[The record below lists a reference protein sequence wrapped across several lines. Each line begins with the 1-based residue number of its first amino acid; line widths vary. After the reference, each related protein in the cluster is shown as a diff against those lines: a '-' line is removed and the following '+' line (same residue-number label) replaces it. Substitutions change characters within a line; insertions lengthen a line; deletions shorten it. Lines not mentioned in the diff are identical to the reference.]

1 MSKEMEALAAE
12 LKSAE
17 ELKAFA
23 HQLIASGAEK
33 LDPDVI
39 AGLRALDKEINE
51 SREVLRE
58 AVH

>member
-1 MSKEMEALAAE
+1 MKALAAE